1 MFSPSVSLTCSR
13 TSVLV
18 YFSSFQVMV
27 RGPES
32 SSRSWSNPVG
42 RVCHIVCSHPRYIP
56 NSEVQGGSGPG
67 QRNACRAKWQACP
80 GSVWSDS
87 GLGRGGREP
96 CQELS
101 LRAPV
106 LRPGR
111 PGSGTVTC
119 VGGRTCTP
127 LPGTLA
133 APAAW
138 GEGWL
143 PSLPTHASFT
153 GGSSLT
159 SHGLSSSLVPV
170 SFA

>member
-1 MFSPSVSLTCSR
+1 MFSLSISFTCSC
-13 TSVLV
+13 TSVLA
-18 YFSSFQVMV
+18 YFPSFQVIV
-27 RGPES
+27 HGPES
-32 SSRSWSNPVG
+32 SSQSWSNPVG
-42 RVCHIVCSHPRYIP
+42 GVCHIVCSHPCYIP

-67 QRNACRAKWQACP
+67 QRNACKAKWQACP
-80 GSVWSDS
+80 GSAWSDS
-87 GLGRGGREP
+87 GLGRGGREL

-111 PGSGTVTC
+111 PGSVTVTC
-119 VGGRTCTP
+119 AGAGHVLLYQG
-127 LPGTLA
+127 LWQLLQL
-133 APAAW
+133 W
-138 GEGWL
+138 GWL

-159 SHGLSSSLVPV
+159 SHELSNSLLPT